1 MVDSAEDSK
10 MDRESRISA
19 IYLAGQPD
27 MLTHNNY
34 TVQYYVNHYNK
45 S

>member
-10 MDRESRISA
+10 MDKRIQDLQYVVT
-19 IYLAGQPD
+19 IYLAGQQD

-34 TVQYYVNHYNK
+34 TV
-45 S
+45 